1 MFSMNPDYRTK
12 LLAIL
17 AKLDQ
22 IQRDADNI
30 LANPI
35 DAENGAMAEEL
46 RELIVE
52 MQAKVEE
59 KLERGA
65 QA

>member
-1 MFSMNPDYRTK
+1 MNPAYRKT
-12 LLAIL
+12 LLKVLAGLDRMQTDAEAIL
-17 AKLDQ
+17 HGP
-22 IQRDADNI
+22 RDAEI
-30 LANPI
+30 TALA
-35 DAENGAMAEEL
+35 DEL

-65 QA
+65 EA

>member
-1 MFSMNPDYRTK
+1 MQTD
-12 LLAIL
+12 AEGIL
-17 AKLDQ
+17 HGT
-22 IQRDADNI
+22 RDAEI
-30 LANPI
+30 TALA
-35 DAENGAMAEEL
+35 DEL

-65 QA
+65 EA